1 MYSLYNLG
9 NETTTNYKSYDE
21 ICQALNISIYTVR
34 RLFLYSE
41 GKLKKPRKN
50 KQAGDLYD
58 MYIIRKLPKTNQ
70 ENKEPEAKED
80 IKEEV
85 NDDSS
90 VGTTNT
96 DEIIIMA

>member
-21 ICQALNISIYTVR
+21 ICQALDISIYTVR

-58 MYIIRKLPKTNQ
+58 MYIIRKLPKVG
-70 ENKEPEAKED
+70 
-80 IKEEV
+80 KEEPTE
-85 NDDSS
+85 DDNSS
-90 VGTTNT
+90 IGTVNT
-96 DEIIIMA
+96 DEIIILE

>member
-1 MYSLYNLG
+1 MYSLYCVG

-21 ICQALNISIYTVR
+21 ICQALDISIYTVR

-58 MYIIRKLPKTNQ
+58 MYIIRKIPKDGKA
-70 ENKEPEAKED
+70 EEVKEEEPEAKED
-80 IKEEV
+80 EIMSV
-85 NDDSS
+85 SS
-90 VGTTNT
+90 TNT
-96 DEIIIMA
+96 DDLIIVD

>member
-21 ICQALNISIYTVR
+21 ICQALDISIYTVR

-41 GKLKKPRKN
+41 GKLNKPRKN

-58 MYIIRKLPKTNQ
+58 MYIIRKIPKTITEQN
-70 ENKEPEAKED
+70 AD
-80 IKEEV
+80 TAIEEV
-85 NDDSS
+85 SGDEDNAS
-90 VGTTNT
+90 VSTTNT
-96 DEIIIMA
+96 DDIIIMD